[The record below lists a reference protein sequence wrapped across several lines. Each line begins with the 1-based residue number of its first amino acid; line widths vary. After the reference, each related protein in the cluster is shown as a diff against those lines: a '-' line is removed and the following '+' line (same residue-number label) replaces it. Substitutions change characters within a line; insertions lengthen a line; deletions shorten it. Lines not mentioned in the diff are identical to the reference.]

1 MFGSIRTKRMAA
13 GILLMLLCQLV
24 FAGCGPN
31 SQEQALSYEEMQS
44 DFSSVVQDIFTIL
57 NSGKAGST
65 VMAEGVSGG
74 DKSMLSGEGRTS
86 SSGENPTTTDAVCFS
101 YEELPDGT
109 LRITGY
115 DEEKNTQNPYQV
127 VIPAVIDGKQVSV
140 LGKECLGTDYA
151 GNLLE
156 LTISDGIT
164 TLEENIIENAGNI
177 SLVILPDSVTSIDP
191 KAFWRNDCQW
201 PVAIACKDTSY
212 AYQYAKKNAYACRV
226 MEHTL
231 PENDF
236 LDRYREGTATGLSYF
251 AHFRTEGERH
261 DYITVEYRDREIG
274 KRLQGEVIY
283 QEPNEFLA
291 LVLDKTNGDI
301 LQCIDSSDM
310 DPEKTAFYL
319 LHGVTCRNLQALI
332 RHPLGRTKSAS
343 MDFPEEALSHTIQTG
358 MNIGMRY
365 LQMLQDSV

>member
-1 MFGSIRTKRMAA
+1 M
-13 GILLMLLCQLV
+13 
-24 FAGCGPN
+24 
-31 SQEQALSYEEMQS
+31 
-44 DFSSVVQDIFTIL
+44 
-57 NSGKAGST
+57 
-65 VMAEGVSGG
+65 
-74 DKSMLSGEGRTS
+74 
-86 SSGENPTTTDAVCFS
+86 
-101 YEELPDGT
+101 
-109 LRITGY
+109 
-115 DEEKNTQNPYQV
+115 
-127 VIPAVIDGKQVSV
+127 
-140 LGKECLGTDYA
+140 
-151 GNLLE
+151 
-156 LTISDGIT
+156 
-164 TLEENIIENAGNI
+164 
-177 SLVILPDSVTSIDP
+177 
-191 KAFWRNDCQW
+191 
-201 PVAIACKDTSY
+201 
-212 AYQYAKKNAYACRV
+212 
-226 MEHTL
+226 

-236 LDRYREGTATGLSYF
+236 LDRYREGTATGFSYF